1 MRACAPRGDAALA
14 RRLLVWPLPARER
27 LVAGITKALQ
37 AAVPASACA
46 APGALCGAR
55 RARRGVAAPGRQPL
69 HVADGAAAGHRGQ
82 SDLLDRAHAAA
93 LHRSE
98 PAGAVPAPGPA
109 HPALCTA
116 QMPDQCRSGPLR
128 GTSAWGTCP
137 CPADH
142 TFTPA
147 STPSVANRR
156 EGAYP
161 APSWGPHA
169 PAAAAACAWQGSS
182 RACTAVERL
191 AGL

>member
-1 MRACAPRGDAALA
+1 VR
-14 RRLLVWPLPARER
+14 
-27 LVAGITKALQ
+27 
-37 AAVPASACA
+37 
-46 APGALCGAR
+46 GAR
-55 RARRGVAAPGRQPL
+55 AEEWLRLDGSRFMWLTELPPGTAGNPTFSTAHTPQRSTAVNQRVRSRPL
-69 HVADGAAAGHRGQ
+69 
-82 SDLLDRAHAAA
+82 A
-93 LHRSE
+93 L
-98 PAGAVPAPGPA
+98 P
-109 HPALCTA
+109 T
-116 QMPDQCRSGPLR
+116 PLR